1 MPSMLKQLALCPLL
15 LLAACSSKPYGY
27 NDGDLIVDLAGVDPV
42 VYEQDLLTCRGYAD
56 QVQKG
61 QKVAKGAVGGA
72 AAGGVLGGIADDSS
86 KGAARGAGI
95 GATLGVIKGLRRG
108 NFEERTVLRRCMIKR
123 GYTIYN

>member
-1 MPSMLKQLALCPLL
+1 MPTIWKPLVFCPLL

-27 NDGDLIVDLAGVDPV
+27 NEGDLIVDMTGVDPAA
-42 VYEQDLLTCRGYAD
+42 YQQDLSHCRTYAD

-61 QKVAKGAVGGA
+61 QQVAKGGVGGA
-72 AAGGVLGGIADDSS
+72 AAGGVIGGIASDSS

-108 NFEERTVLRRCMIKR
+108 NFEERKVLRSCMIKR

>member
-1 MPSMLKQLALCPLL
+1 MPSILKQLIFCPLL

-27 NDGDLIVDLAGVDPV
+27 NDGDLIVDMAGVDPV
-42 VYEQDLLTCRGYAD
+42 AYEQDLANCRGYAD

-61 QKVAKGAVGGA
+61 QKVAKGAAGSA
-72 AAGGVLGGIADDSS
+72 AAGGVIGGIASDSS
-86 KGAARGAGI
+86 KGAARGAGV

-108 NFEERTVLRRCMIKR
+108 NFEERKVLRSCMIKR